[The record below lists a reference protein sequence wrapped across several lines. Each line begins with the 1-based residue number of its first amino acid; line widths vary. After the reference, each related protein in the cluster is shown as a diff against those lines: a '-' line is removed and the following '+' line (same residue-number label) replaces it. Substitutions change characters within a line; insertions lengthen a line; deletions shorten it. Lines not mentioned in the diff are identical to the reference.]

1 MAHSFSSI
9 KQYNTCPRQY
19 YEVKVLKKYPRQET
33 EATIWGSKVHLAAE
47 EHIRDGKPF
56 EFEFPGQDV
65 VQALAARPGT
75 KHCELEMAVNDKL
88 EPVAFDDPNALIR
101 GIADIVIL
109 QGEKSRIGDFKTGSD
124 KYPDTSQLELMALL
138 LFAREPEVQ
147 KSHGALFFLKHN
159 TIVQKITKRED
170 SQRLWADWF
179 GKIERIEQAH
189 QTGVW
194 NAKPSGL
201 CKKYCPV
208 VTCEHN
214 GQR

>member
-1 MAHSFSSI
+1 MAYSFSGI
-9 KQYNTCPRQY
+9 KDFEGCPRRY
-19 YEVKVLKKYPRQET
+19 HAVKVLKLYPRQET
-33 EATIWGSKVHLAAE
+33 EATIWGSKVHEAAE
-47 EHIRDGKPF
+47 FYIRDGKPF

-65 VQALAARPGT
+65 VRALAERPGV

-88 EPVAFDDPNALIR
+88 EPVEFADPTALIR
-101 GIADIVIL
+101 GIADIVIVN
-109 QGEKSRIGDFKTGSD
+109 GDKARVGDYKTGSD
-124 KYPDTSQLELMALL
+124 KYPDTGQLELMALL
-138 LFAREPEVQ
+138 LFAREPNVQ

-170 SQRLWADWF
+170 SQKLWSEWL
-179 GKIERIEQAH
+179 GRIERIEQAH
-189 QTGVW
+189 ATGVW

-208 VTCEHN
+208 TTCEHN